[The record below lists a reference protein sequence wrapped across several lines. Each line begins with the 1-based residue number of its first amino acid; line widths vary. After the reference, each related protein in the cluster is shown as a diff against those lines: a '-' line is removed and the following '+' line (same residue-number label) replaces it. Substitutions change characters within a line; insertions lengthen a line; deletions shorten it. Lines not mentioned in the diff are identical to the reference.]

1 MPKNKIPDSSGATPN
16 QTFDYIALE
25 RRLITPVNQSSN
37 SLILINIIY
46 NAFEIIKIMKLSAYI
61 PGRRTGHPCKSANY
75 PCMNVWMPKK
85 KINADQ
91 LN

>member
-16 QTFDYIALE
+16 QPLDYIALE

-46 NAFEIIKIMKLSAYI
+46 NAFS
-61 PGRRTGHPCKSANY
+61 N
-75 PCMNVWMPKK
+75 N
-85 KINADQ
+85 
-91 LN
+91 